1 MSLQSL
7 RFFKPF
13 CILPG
18 RKAARS
24 RLPWGWK
31 PPLAIEVR
39 LRGLR
44 NLSVRVGGLRTNSHD
59 FQSLAFYQLGSI

>member
-1 MSLQSL
+1 M
-7 RFFKPF
+7 
-13 CILPG
+13 
-18 RKAARS
+18 
-24 RLPWGWK
+24 PWGWK